1 MTTLLHLYHGLPIS
15 LRSAAATARGLYLRY
30 WRYGPRTARLVEEA
44 LERDTWSRARWQDWQ
59 QVQLAQVLHRAATQ
73 VPYYREQWSLRRRR
87 GDRASWEVLANWPIL
102 EKEAVQ
108 RYGPGFVADDC
119 ARWRMMCER
128 TSGTTG
134 TPLAIWKTRPMLQ
147 GLYALSVARTR
158 RWNGVSGNQRW
169 AVLAGQLVVPV
180 AQRKPP
186 FWVWNAALR
195 QLYMSTYH
203 LAADLLPHYHDALLQ
218 YRIGYIAGYASS
230 LYAVALEALHLGRQ
244 DLSMAVALSR
254 AEPLLDHQRAVIAEA
269 FHCPVRETYGMDENV
284 AAASECTGGRLHT
297 WPEVGWMEVVADGR
311 PVPPSTPGEFLG
323 TSLLNRGMPLVR
335 YRIGDHGQLADP
347 AEGCACG
354 RDLPVIGGIDGRTND
369 LLLTVDGR
377 PVFWLNPIFYE
388 IPVQQA
394 QIIQETLERVQ
405 VRYVPGPHFT
415 AQSAATIAQRLRS
428 RLGQVQVVL
437 QAVSE
442 LPRKNG
448 KLRAVVCQIPPAERE
463 AILGRAAG
471 VDAPTAGVDAPTAGR
486 PA

>member
-1 MTTLLHLYHGLPIS
+1 MSTLLHLYHRLPIP

-44 LERDTWSRARWQDWQ
+44 LERDTWSRARWQSWREGH
-59 QVQLAQVLHRAATQ
+59 LAQVLHRAATR

-108 RYGPGFVADDC
+108 RYGPAFIADDC
-119 ARWRMMCER
+119 ARWHMMCER

-134 TPLAIWKTRPMLQ
+134 TPLAIWKTRQMLQ

-158 RWNGVSGNQRW
+158 RWNGVSGKDRW

-186 FWVWNAALR
+186 FWVWNVALR

-203 LAADLLPHYHDALLQ
+203 LAVDLLPHYHDALVRH
-218 YRIGYIAGYASS
+218 RIGYVAGYASS

-244 DLSMAVALSR
+244 DLRMDVALSR
-254 AEPLLDHQRAVIAEA
+254 AEPLPDHQRAVIAEA
-269 FHCPVRETYGMDENV
+269 FQCPVRETYGMDENV

-297 WPEVGWMEVVADGR
+297 WPEVGWLEVVAHGR
-311 PVPPSTPGEFLG
+311 PVPPGTPGEFLG

-335 YRIGDHGQLADP
+335 YRIGDHGQLLDQA
-347 AEGCACG
+347 GTCGCG
-354 RDLPVIGGIDGRTND
+354 RGLPVIEGIDGRTND
-369 LLLTVDGR
+369 LLLTADGR
-377 PVFWLNPIFYE
+377 PVFWLNPIFYD
-388 IPVQQA
+388 IPVRQA
-394 QIIQETLERVQ
+394 QITQETLERVQ

-415 AQSAATIAQRLRS
+415 AESAATIAQRLRA
-428 RLGQVQVVL
+428 RLGDVEVRL
-437 QAVSE
+437 EAVADM
-442 LPRKNG
+442 PRKNG
-448 KLRAVVCQIPPAERE
+448 KQRAVVCLIPPAERE
-463 AILGRAAG
+463 AILRRAAAAG
-471 VDAPTAGVDAPTAGR
+471 APIAGR
-486 PA
+486 PT